1 MAKGFYNN
9 TGFLNDKEIELVA
22 AVVGLALRDYCDPR
36 ALKEEKRRVK
46 KWRRMTKN
54 VPLPPSNRQT
64 AIAFFTKSNLF
75 KYSQLNFDYIVRHE
89 CELNKWPLP
98 FDFELVKERV
108 DDANK

>member
-1 MAKGFYNN
+1 MARGFYDN
-9 TGFLNDKEIELVA
+9 TGFLNDRERELGA
-22 AVVGLALRDYCDPR
+22 AGVGLALREYCDPQS
-36 ALKEEKRRVK
+36 LKEEKRRSK
-46 KWRRMTKN
+46 RWRRMTKN

-75 KYSQLNFDYIVRHE
+75 KYSQLNFDYIVRKE

>member
-22 AVVGLALRDYCDPR
+22 AVVGLALRDYCDPQS
-36 ALKEEKRRVK
+36 LKEEKRRAK
-46 KWRRMTKN
+46 KRRRMTKN
-54 VPLPPSNRQT
+54 VTLPHSNRQT
-64 AIAFFTKSNLF
+64 AIAFFTESSLF
-75 KYSQLNFDYIVRHE
+75 IYSQLNFDYLVRRE

>member
-9 TGFLNDKEIELVA
+9 TGFLNDKEIELIA

-36 ALKEEKRRVK
+36 ALKEEKRRAK

-54 VPLPPSNRQT
+54 VPRTQSNRQT

-75 KYSQLNFDYIVRHE
+75 KYSQLNFDHIVRRE

-98 FDFELVKERV
+98 FDFDLVKERV